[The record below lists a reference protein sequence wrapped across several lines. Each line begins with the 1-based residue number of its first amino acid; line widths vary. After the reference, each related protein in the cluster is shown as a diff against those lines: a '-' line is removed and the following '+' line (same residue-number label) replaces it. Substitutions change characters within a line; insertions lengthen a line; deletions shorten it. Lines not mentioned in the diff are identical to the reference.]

1 MKTYV
6 LYHKSCKDGFGAAWA
21 ASTVLGFPSRDV
33 RYIAVAYDEDPPEI
47 EDGSIVYIID
57 FSYPREVLLAMKA
70 KAHSLR
76 VLDHHKTAEEALRG
90 LDFCEFDMERSGA
103 MMSWNYFNPNREAP
117 DLIKYVQD
125 RDLWRWALPDSE
137 AYSMG
142 LAAHDMSFETWSILA
157 LPMSTK
163 KLITDG
169 TTLLGYQRKQVGI
182 ASIHTHLAEV
192 GGHWIP
198 VVNSPLFVSEIANAL
213 YAQYP
218 QYPFSA
224 VYHIDETFRRRW
236 SLRSSGF
243 DVGAVAK
250 EYGGGGHQ
258 KASGFV
264 EQTGVGRTIRF
275 NVMPKAEGDRRLRGR
290 EV

>member
-21 ASTVLGFPSRDV
+21 ASTQLGFPSKDV
-33 RYIAVAYDEDPPEI
+33 RYIAVSYDEPVPEL
-47 EDGSIVYIID
+47 EPGSIVYIID
-57 FSYPREVLLAMKA
+57 FSYPRDVLLALKEKA
-70 KAHSLR
+70 ADLR

-90 LDFCEFDMERSGA
+90 LDFCEFDMNRSGA
-103 MMSWNYFNPNREAP
+103 MMSWNHFNPEREPP

-125 RDLWRWALPDSE
+125 RDLWKWELPDSE

-142 LAAHDMSFETWSILA
+142 LAARDMSFEEWSILA

-163 KLITDG
+163 RLITEG
-169 TTLLGYQRKQVGI
+169 NTLLAFQRKQVGI
-182 ASIHTHLAEV
+182 ASIHVHLAEV
-192 GGHWIP
+192 GGHKIP
-198 VVNSPLFVSEIANAL
+198 VVNCPLFVSETAAAL
-213 YAQYP
+213 CKQFP
-218 QYPFSA
+218 DYPFA
-224 VYHIDETFRRRW
+224 AAYHTDETTCRKW
-236 SLRSSGF
+236 SLRSTGF
-243 DVGAVAK
+243 DVGAIAK

-264 EQTGVGRTIRF
+264 ERPGVGRPITF
-275 NVMPKAEGDRRLRGR
+275 SVMPRPDGERRLRDR